1 MTEHVTAWLGAYH
14 DGELR
19 GHRVHQMEAHLAECA
34 RCRAQLEQLRALTV
48 LLGASPP
55 AVDLTPSE
63 HFVALVGFR
72 LRQRSE
78 QSTSRKALEIGW
90 RLAPLG
96 LLGVWAFLQAVF
108 LVAGVT
114 LLARHLG
121 LGGEMLASLG
131 SASPPGPT
139 LAETLRLS
147 GAGLNGLAQVG
158 LYWLRDE
165 APMGWWV
172 TLNLA
177 AMAVI
182 SLLYGS
188 WLASWWARRRRRQL

>member
-1 MTEHVTAWLGAYH
+1 MTEHVTASLGAYH

-19 GHRVHQMEAHLAECA
+19 GHRVHQVEAHLAECA
-34 RCRAQLEQLRALTV
+34 RCGAQLEQLRALTAV
-48 LLGASPP
+48 LGASPP
-55 AVDLTPSE
+55 AADLTSPE
-63 HFVALVGFR
+63 RFVAQVGFR

-78 QSTSRKALEIGW
+78 RSTRGKALEIGW
-90 RLAPLG
+90 RLAPLS
-96 LLGVWAFLQAVF
+96 LLGAWAFLQAVF

-121 LGGEMLASLG
+121 LGGEMLAGLG
-131 SASPPGPT
+131 SAAPPGPT

-147 GAGLNGLAQVG
+147 GAGLNGLAQVV

-165 APMGWWV
+165 GPMGWGV

>member
-14 DGELR
+14 DGELQE
-19 GHRVHQMEAHLAECA
+19 HRVHQIEAHLAECA
-34 RCRAQLEQLRALTV
+34 RCRAQLEQLQALTA

-63 HFVALVGFR
+63 RFVAQVGLR

-78 QSTSRKALEIGW
+78 RSTRGKALEIGW

-96 LLGVWAFLQAVF
+96 LLGAWAFLQAAF

-121 LGGEMLASLG
+121 LGGELLASLG

-147 GAGLNGLAQVG
+147 GAGLNDLAQVV
-158 LYWLRDE
+158 LYWLRDKG
-165 APMGWWV
+165 PIGWGV